1 MSFLLDR
8 FTARDQ
14 GKVRVIELNSIDNVR
29 DFGGM
34 PVEGNRIIPYGLF
47 YRGSA
52 LHGLTGDDIRTLFD
66 INGIACTIDLRCGWE
81 CEAKPS
87 FRRRDVDYLHI
98 PFYDKDKVGI
108 DYRES
113 AEGTEIVG
121 KDIACDPDH
130 FYRSLSNPLTVAQIR
145 ECIRRIFACAT
156 SGKPVY
162 CHCSG
167 GKDRTGIIAMLV
179 QMILGASEDDIMAD
193 YLFTNVARDKT
204 IDEVYARF
212 LRLAN
217 GDAEKAQELTDSHRA
232 RPENLIAFWESVCEL
247 YGSREEFFVNQL
259 GIDENHRARLCSL
272 CTEASAEAV

>member
-1 MSFLLDR
+1 M
-8 FTARDQ
+8 
-14 GKVRVIELNSIDNVR
+14 RVIELDNIDNVR

-34 PVEGNRIIPYGLF
+34 PVEGDRVIPYGLF

-52 LHGLTGDDIRTLFD
+52 PHGLSDEDARMLFD
-66 INGIACTIDLRCGWE
+66 VHGIACTIDLRCGWE
-81 CEAKPS
+81 CEAKSS
-87 FRRRDVDYLHI
+87 FRRDDVDYLHI

-113 AEGTEIVG
+113 AEGTGIVG

-145 ECIRRIFACAT
+145 ECMHTIFARVT
-156 SGKPVY
+156 NGEPIY

-167 GKDRTGIIAMLV
+167 GKDRTGIISMLI
-179 QMILGASEDDIMAD
+179 QMILGASEEDIMAD
-193 YLFTNVARDKT
+193 YLFTNVAREKT

-217 GDAEKAQELTDSHRA
+217 GDEEKARELTESHRA
-232 RPENLIAFWESVCEL
+232 RPENIAAFWESVCES
-247 YGSREEFFVNQL
+247 YGSKEEFIVNQL
-259 GIDENHRARLCSL
+259 GIDEAHRVRLCSL
-272 CTEASAEAV
+272 CTEPIAEAV